1 MAARVNGPR
10 IKPQPRVAF
19 EPCSFKID
27 SATRTKLKAYCR
39 LIGSEQSYVIR
50 EALNYLFESDA
61 AFQQVFASVLESDA
75 SSDES

>member
-10 IKPQPRVAF
+10 IKPQPRLAF

-27 SATRTKLKAYCR
+27 STTRMKLKVYCE
-39 LIGSEQSYVIR
+39 LSSEQSYVIR

-61 AFQQVFASVLESDA
+61 AFQQVFASLLESGA